1 MKKLTARQIEALG
14 IVAANQPLPLYDPEG
29 PIDFKRAFAGHM
41 ASTATSL
48 IDRGLVEVI
57 EHREWIL
64 TAAGVEA
71 AQAAGFEAKPAA
83 GGERFAANQYYDT
96 ATRSYITQILDMAAG
111 GSIDLSETV
120 LNLAYVGRGETA
132 IYDGNRTAAAQS
144 LAAAKEAA
152 AGLNASKRANLES
165 MAMEDDGLAA
175 AELGYERY
183 LENRGADDQSDLAAH
198 DEAWPHGYGI
208 CAGYAAND
216 LPCGLGVHHAGDHVG
231 CSCRHRYD
239 DIDPA
244 CPIHGEDPIEP
255 DHGDGEE
262 RRVDPWTGEELVRLV
277 EDDEAP
283 LSETDL
289 TDGADIPGPEAFY
302 DPGYGYDP
310 EKAERLLAAQYRGR
324 EAGAGAEDR

>member
-64 TAAGVEA
+64 TDAGRELLR
-71 AQAAGFEAKPAA
+71 ELDSPAA
-83 GGERFAANQYYDT
+83 EEAPPAAPVIHR
-96 ATRSYITQILDMAAG
+96 ATETLEGRLPVQFGRAACG
-111 GSIDLSETV
+111 AGRTV
-120 LNLAYVGRGETA
+120 
-132 IYDGNRTAAAQS
+132 RTAVRVTNDETRITCEDCKREAEAQRAAYWAQ
-144 LAAAKEAA
+144 E
-152 AGLNASKRANLES
+152 
-165 MAMEDDGLAA
+165 AMEDDGLAA
-175 AELGYERY
+175 AEMGYERY
-183 LENRGADDQSDLAAH
+183 LENRGSDEYTAIDLAAH

-208 CAGYAAND
+208 CSGYAAND
-216 LPCGLGVHHAGDHVG
+216 LPCGLGIYHPGDHVG
-231 CSCRHRYD
+231 CSCRHRHD

-244 CPIHGEDPIEP
+244 CPIHGENPIEP
-255 DHGDGEE
+255 DTGDGEE
-262 RRVDPWTGEELVRLV
+262 RRIDPWTGEELVRLV

-289 TDGADIPGPEAFY
+289 NDGADIPGPEAFY

-310 EKAERLLAAQYRGR
+310 EKAERLLAEQLHAAERNPYQAGR
-324 EAGAGAEDR
+324 